1 MHSFHSFYH
10 LKVKK
15 AEIDDFP
22 WGKKKRVLVFRVL
35 GLSFP
40 DTHYLLLN
48 SSRVCF
54 ADLVGG
60 TSGDLPLL
68 NLSLR
73 FLRTTEGVL
82 LLS

>member
-1 MHSFHSFYH
+1 MRKFFRDSFNSSYCLLIARFSS
-10 LKVKK
+10 KSSS
-15 AEIDDFP
+15 
-22 WGKKKRVLVFRVL
+22 VFLRIL
-35 GLSFP
+35 FRTIQTLLLFS
-40 DTHYLLLN
+40 LLLN

-60 TSGDLPLL
+60 SSGELPLL